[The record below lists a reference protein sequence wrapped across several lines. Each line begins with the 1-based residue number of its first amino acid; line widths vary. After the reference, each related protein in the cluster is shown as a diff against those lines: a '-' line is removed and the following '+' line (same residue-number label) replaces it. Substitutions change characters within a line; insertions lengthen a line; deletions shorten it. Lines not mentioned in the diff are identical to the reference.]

1 MDVDKLQE
9 ALIEDTSSAMRKAL
23 RPLAQ
28 HAIERC
34 ISTTTIEETFIA
46 SPIVGDG
53 SDQLKVTP
61 THSGLVMSLDM
72 TTLAH
77 IAYSFAEHRDIA
89 DRACQ
94 GMLDAIREPDRYGY
108 KTASTKSKTGWI
120 FGHHCA
126 WNDDLLPSL
135 QRAAREHTHV
145 FVKGLPEWPADT
157 ANEHLCIL
165 AMIEEALDELPVS
178 YGTFKDDILD
188 MHLMSAPQGRA
199 FEAAFILFEDD
210 STVINWCETIDD
222 LAIERRQE
230 FRDARDRMVKH
241 LSSKPYEEKPTPS
254 TSMPSSGSIALPEDT
269 TIVDAVLSTQG
280 LPPIKQMV
288 DAINSATSK
297 LTKLES
303 ELDMTRKAASQ
314 AAVAVSTVATTE
326 ASGDIPEGSVE
337 TVNAADLFG
346 ITGAAKDMFNFDV
359 PKWKWDGVHPHVPQV
374 DPDYIF
380 RPEELLRVLFAI
392 MTNQR
397 AYLFGHSGT
406 GKTTLIEQVCALLL
420 WPNMRVNFDS
430 EITRMDL
437 IGRDTLTVKDGA
449 SASTFI
455 DGILPQAMSGPYV
468 LLCDEMDSV
477 RPDVAYVMQRALEGN
492 GLLLTEDGGRLVKP
506 HPMFRMFA
514 TGNTQGQ
521 GDEHGMYPS
530 CRPQSL
536 ALLDRFTVWSE
547 VDYLDANQ
555 RSKLVK
561 KKVPTLDPEHH
572 KMVCQYVTE
581 HLAAFKS
588 AKILQP
594 MSPRGMIALAQAVA
608 IFASITTGKE
618 TEKAIKRG
626 FGTVVLDRASSS
638 DKAVISGIV
647 DRVVAS

>member
-1 MDVDKLQE
+1 MDVDKLRL
-9 ALIEDTSSAMRKAL
+9 ALSEDTSSAMRKAL

-28 HAIERC
+28 DVLERC
-34 ISTTTIEETFIA
+34 LHTDQIELAFNA

-53 SDQLKVTP
+53 SDQLKVSP

-72 TTLAH
+72 TTLAYITH
-77 IAYSFAEHRDIA
+77 AFFEDSEVTDGVIEK
-89 DRACQ
+89 
-94 GMLDAIREPDRYGY
+94 MLLAIRDPDNHGY
-108 KTASTKSKTGWI
+108 TTTSSKSKTGFI
-120 FGHHCA
+120 FGRHFD
-126 WNDDLLPSL
+126 WGNDLLDDAVK
-135 QRAAREHTHV
+135 AAREKTSI
-145 FVKGLPEWPADT
+145 FSSDAKLPEWPAET
-157 ANEHLCIL
+157 ANENLCVL
-165 AMIEEALDELPVS
+165 RMIEEALGKLPVG
-178 YGTFKDDILD
+178 YGTFKHALKVTYS
-188 MHLMSAPQGRA
+188 MNETQSNV
-199 FEAAFILFEDD
+199 FEAAFIIFEDD
-210 STVINWCETIDD
+210 EGDEGWREIMDD
-222 LAIERRQE
+222 LPIERRQKL
-230 FRDARDRMVKH
+230 RDVRDRMVDHYSLTTEEKRT
-241 LSSKPYEEKPTPS
+241 SKPS
-254 TSMPSSGSIALPEDT
+254 DGSIVLPEDT

-280 LPPIKQMV
+280 LPSIKRMV
-288 DAINSATSK
+288 DAINTATAK
-297 LTKLES
+297 VTKLEG
-303 ELDMTRKAASQ
+303 ELDMTRRMASQ
-314 AAVAVSTVATTE
+314 AATAVSTVASTE
-326 ASGDIPEGSVE
+326 ATGDIPEGSVE

-346 ITGAAKDMFNFDV
+346 ITGAARDMFNFDV
-359 PKWKWDGVHPHVPQV
+359 PKWKWNGVHPHVPPV

-406 GKTTLIEQVCALLL
+406 GKTTLVEQVCALLL
-420 WPNMRVNFDS
+420 WPCMRVNFDS

-437 IGRDTLTVKDGA
+437 IGRDTLNVKDGA

>member
-1 MDVDKLQE
+1 MDVDKLRL
-9 ALIEDTSSAMRKAL
+9 ALSEDTSSAMRKAL

-28 HAIERC
+28 DVLERYLR
-34 ISTTTIEETFIA
+34 IDQIEEAFTA

-53 SDQLKVTP
+53 SDQLKVSP

-72 TTLAH
+72 TTLAYITH
-77 IAYSFAEHRDIA
+77 AFFEDSEVTDGVIEK
-89 DRACQ
+89 
-94 GMLDAIREPDRYGY
+94 MLLAIRDPDNHGY
-108 KTASTKSKTGWI
+108 TTTSSKSKTGFI
-120 FGHHCA
+120 FGRHFD
-126 WNDDLLPSL
+126 WGNDLLDDAVK
-135 QRAAREHTHV
+135 AAREKTSI
-145 FVKGLPEWPADT
+145 FSSDAKLPEWPAET
-157 ANEHLCIL
+157 ANENLCVL
-165 AMIEEALDELPVS
+165 RMIEEALGKLPVG
-178 YGTFKDDILD
+178 YGTFKHALKVTYS
-188 MHLMSAPQGRA
+188 MNETQSNV
-199 FEAAFILFEDD
+199 FEAAFIIFEDD
-210 STVINWCETIDD
+210 EGDEGWREIMDD
-222 LAIERRQE
+222 LPIERRQKL
-230 FRDARDRMVKH
+230 RDVRDRMVDHYSLTTEEKRT
-241 LSSKPYEEKPTPS
+241 SKPS
-254 TSMPSSGSIALPEDT
+254 DGSIVLPEDT

-280 LPPIKQMV
+280 LPSIKRMV
-288 DAINSATSK
+288 DAINTATAK
-297 LTKLES
+297 VTKLEG
-303 ELDMTRKAASQ
+303 ELDMTRRMASQ
-314 AAVAVSTVATTE
+314 AATAVSTVASTE
-326 ASGDIPEGSVE
+326 ATGDIPEGSVE

-346 ITGAAKDMFNFDV
+346 ITGAARDMFNFDV
-359 PKWKWDGVHPHVPQV
+359 PKWKWNGVHPHVPPV

-406 GKTTLIEQVCALLL
+406 GKTTLVEQVCALLL
-420 WPNMRVNFDS
+420 WPCMRVNFDS

-437 IGRDTLTVKDGA
+437 IGRDTLNVKDGA

>member
-9 ALIEDTSSAMRKAL
+9 ALTEDTSSAMRKAL

-34 ISTTTIEETFIA
+34 ISTTTIEEAFIA
-46 SPIVGDG
+46 SPIVGTG
-53 SDQLKVTP
+53 TDQLRVTP

-77 IAYSFAEHRDIA
+77 IAYSYVEDRDIA
-89 DRACQ
+89 DSACKE
-94 GMLDAIREPDRYGY
+94 MLDAIREPDRCGY

-120 FGHHCA
+120 FGRHCA
-126 WNDDLLPSL
+126 WNDDLLPSR
-135 QRAAREHTHV
+135 QRAARENTHV
-145 FVKGLPEWPADT
+145 FAKARPEWPAT
-157 ANEHLCIL
+157 NATEHLCIL
-165 AMIEEALDELPVS
+165 AMIEEALDEMPVS
-178 YGTFKDDILD
+178 YGTFKDAITS
-188 MHLMSAPQGRA
+188 MYSMNETQSNV
-199 FEAAFILFEDD
+199 FEAAFIIFEDEGD
-210 STVINWCETIDD
+210 DNWREIMDN
-222 LAIERRQE
+222 LAIERRQAL
-230 FRDARDRMVKH
+230 RDVRDRMVDH
-241 LSSKPYEEKPTPS
+241 YSDAAEETS

-280 LPPIKQMV
+280 LPPIKKMV

-314 AAVAVSTVATTE
+314 AAVAVSTIATTE
-326 ASGDIPEGSVE
+326 ASGDIPEGSIE

-397 AYLFGHSGT
+397 AFLYGHSGT

-506 HPMFRMFA
+506 HPMFRIFA

-530 CRPQSL
+530 CRPQSM
-536 ALLDRFTVWSE
+536 ALLDRFTVWAE

-588 AKILQP
+588 AKVLQP

-608 IFASITTGKE
+608 IFSSITTGKE

-626 FGTVVLDRASSS
+626 FGTVVLDRASAS

>member
-9 ALIEDTSSAMRKAL
+9 ALTEDTSSAMRKAL

-28 HAIERC
+28 HVIERC
-34 ISTTTIEETFIA
+34 FSTTTIEEAFIT

-77 IAYSFAEHRDIA
+77 IAYSFAESRDIT
-89 DRACQ
+89 DRACKN
-94 GMLDAIREPDRYGY
+94 MLDAIREPDRYGY

-120 FGHHCA
+120 FGRHCA

-135 QRAAREHTHV
+135 QRAARENTHV
-145 FVKGLPEWPADT
+145 FDKARPEWPAT
-157 ANEHLCIL
+157 NATEHLCIL
-165 AMIEEALDELPVS
+165 AMIEEALDEMPVS
-178 YGTFKDDILD
+178 YGTFKDDVLD
-188 MHLMSAPQGRA
+188 MHEMPATQKLA

-230 FRDARDRMVKH
+230 FREARDRMVKH
-241 LSSKPYEEKPTPS
+241 FSATTEEKPTPS

-280 LPPIKQMV
+280 LPPIKKMV

-326 ASGDIPEGSVE
+326 AVGDIPEGSIE

-397 AYLFGHSGT
+397 AFLYGHSGT
-406 GKTTLIEQVCALLL
+406 GKTTLIEQVCAMLL

-530 CRPQSL
+530 CRPQSM
-536 ALLDRFTVWSE
+536 ALLDRFTVWAE

-588 AKILQP
+588 AKVLQP

-608 IFASITTGKE
+608 IFSSITTGRE